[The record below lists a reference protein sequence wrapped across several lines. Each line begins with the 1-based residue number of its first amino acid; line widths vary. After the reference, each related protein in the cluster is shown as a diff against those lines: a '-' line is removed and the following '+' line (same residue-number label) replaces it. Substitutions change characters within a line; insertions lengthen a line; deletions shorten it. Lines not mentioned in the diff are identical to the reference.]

1 MAGMVNG
8 VPRVL
13 KVPPG
18 EKEIQEKKK
27 SRKRGHEEDDDDL
40 EDEND
45 GGFFKLADKT
55 LMRMTSKEDSV
66 NPEDVQKSSTVF
78 KSPNAKFGP
87 LQPLHNMVSSIL
99 LNTRR

>member
-1 MAGMVNG
+1 ME
-8 VPRVL
+8 
-13 KVPPG
+13 
-18 EKEIQEKKK
+18 EKLVVDEAEKKLEK
-27 SRKRGHEEDDDDL
+27 LEGVLMDENNDVCLIFEDEDDL

-66 NPEDVQKSSTVF
+66 NPEDVQKNSNVF

-87 LQPLHNMVSSIL
+87 LQPLHNMVSEID
-99 LNTRR
+99 NW